1 MIFLPLFF
9 GKTPVAQAPRIF
21 SDIRLECWTS
31 VSILRPLFT
40 KTNKTIG
47 LLQKF
52 HYVLPRPS
60 FLTIYNSFV
69 LTLLNYGYIIYD
81 QALFKISRQNE
92 IESIQYNTTLI
103 GVIIG
108 DSTYIF
114 CKEPVYKQ
122 LALRRQIAKLFSGL
136 DPLLL
141 ISNKNYRLKKS
152 GVFPLK
158 HM

>member
-1 MIFLPLFF
+1 MNTDLRKISERAFQCNMNFYPDPTKQAHELFFSGKSQKMIFLPIFF
-9 GKTPVAQAPRIF
+9 SKTPVVQAPRIF

-40 KTNKTIG
+40 KKNKTIG

-69 LTLLNYGYIIYD
+69 LTHLNYGDIIYD

-103 GVIIG
+103 GAIIG
-108 DSTYIF
+108 D
-114 CKEPVYKQ
+114 
-122 LALRRQIAKLFSGL
+122 
-136 DPLLL
+136 
-141 ISNKNYRLKKS
+141 
-152 GVFPLK
+152 
-158 HM
+158 